1 VISRLSGHIGDKAT
15 ALVDDQL
22 SPEATERAWAHV
34 LRCPGC
40 RQAVEYEAW
49 VKRKL
54 NAIAD
59 QPSVFNP
66 LPSPR
71 LMESLQL
78 ESLQSVSQ
86 SAASGNEGHFAS
98 RSRVG
103 AIAIGT
109 GAVGVVLAG
118 LFAVTT
124 SAPGPLLRPPATDTA
139 SAGWGTA
146 SLTMGA
152 LNVFAAQTDRIGDD
166 TGLPVAEPGR
176 TATPIG
182 WRLAN

>member
-1 VISRLSGHIGDKAT
+1 MISRLSGHIGDRAA

-40 RQAVEYEAW
+40 RQVVEYEAW
-49 VKRKL
+49 VKQKL

-59 QPSVFNP
+59 QPAVFSP
-66 LPSPR
+66 VPSPR
-71 LMESLQL
+71 LLESLQL
-78 ESLQSVSQ
+78 ESLQSVSRSGPSGGEAQ
-86 SAASGNEGHFAS
+86 HAAG
-98 RSRVG
+98 SRVG
-103 AIAIGT
+103 AMAIGT
-109 GAVGVVLAG
+109 GALGVVVAG

-124 SAPGPLLRPPATDTA
+124 SAPGPAVRTPVPESTR
-139 SAGWGTA
+139 AGWGAA
-146 SLTMGA
+146 SLTVGV
-152 LNVFAAQTDRIGDD
+152 LSVFAAQPDRIGDD

-176 TATPIG
+176 SATAIG